1 MSGDKGMYAIEF
13 QTKIK
18 DGMIEIPHQYRQ
30 KLRQQANQE
39 QVRVIVLAGEHGAIE
54 TETAEI
60 DLIGQ
65 WLASPLDI
73 PGFTPLTREE
83 AHERR

>member
-1 MSGDKGMYAIEF
+1 MGGGTGMFAIEF

-18 DGMIEIPHQYRQ
+18 DGIIEIPQQYRQ
-30 KLRQQANQE
+30 KLQQQANQE

-54 TETAEI
+54 TETDEI

-65 WLASPLDI
+65 WLDTPLDI